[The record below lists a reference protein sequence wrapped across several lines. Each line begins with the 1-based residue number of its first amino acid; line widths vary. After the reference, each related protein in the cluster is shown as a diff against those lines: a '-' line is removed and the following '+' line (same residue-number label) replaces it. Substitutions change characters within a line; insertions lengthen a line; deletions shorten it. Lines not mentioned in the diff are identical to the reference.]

1 VVVAV
6 GVTACE
12 PEVLTAPI
20 PLSIVTVVAFVLD
33 QVKVDDCPAE
43 MLAGFALR
51 VTVGAPVVL
60 ATVTVAVDV
69 AVAPFAPVAV
79 AV

>member
-1 VVVAV
+1 VAV
-6 GVTACE
+6 GDTVTE
-12 PEVLTAPI
+12 PFGCTAPT

-43 MLAGFALR
+43 MLAGFALM